1 MAINLHSIICIAYIH
16 SRFGSI
22 IFFDFIFLILPFGK
36 INVFLDK
43 WEKHVELTGFKRKVA
58 SGSMINMEY
67 FIINIMNAKLINR
80 YLFHRGNSIQN
91 SLCTLDINIQ
101 YKSRNFLIRLEN
113 DWLNFITIRFREN
126 FIGEIDK
133 EDLKFRITENGSI
146 LQIYMFHFL

>member
-1 MAINLHSIICIAYIH
+1 M
-16 SRFGSI
+16 
-22 IFFDFIFLILPFGK
+22 
-36 INVFLDK
+36 
-43 WEKHVELTGFKRKVA
+43 ELTGFKRKVA

-80 YLFHRGNSIQN
+80 YLFQRGNSIQN

-101 YKSRNFLIRLEN
+101 YKSRNFLSRLEN